1 MKNLGKFEIIE
12 KVGQGAMGVV
22 YKARDPLINRIVA
35 LKTLTTGLA
44 EDPNLLKRFYS
55 EARSAGGL
63 QHPNIV
69 TIYELGHEGS
79 TPFIAMQFLNGE
91 SLDKVVARRS
101 NTLLSQTIGFIV
113 YVCRGLDFAHK
124 QRPPVIHRD
133 IKPANVMVTTEGTV
147 LVVDFGIARLGEA
160 ARSQSA
166 GLLIGTLGYMS
177 PQMFRNIP
185 ADARSDIW
193 ATGVMFYELLAHR
206 RPFDG
211 ETAAALMTNIV
222 LEKPRSL
229 AEAAP
234 GTPLEV
240 QAVIERMLQKEVD
253 ARYQTME
260 EVLMDLEPIWRKLQQ
275 EDVSQLL
282 ANGQQI
288 FEAGDLENARVKLSQ
303 LMQIDTSNTEAKSL
317 LGRINAELRRKQ
329 IIPQIKSRVE
339 KAERL
344 LASGQPEDAK
354 AEVEAALKLDS
365 TFQPARDLLD
375 QANAVIER
383 ARNVTQA
390 LRSSKQRMVE
400 GALTEA
406 ELELDKVLELDPGN
420 AAAHQQ
426 IKQLKEERS
435 RRERRKQRDETLH
448 RARTLWTNLQYDE
461 CIALLLEASKEFPGD
476 TGILKLLES
485 ARQDQAEQQRQSQ
498 LAEIRNLLNSQMFD
512 EALRALEPL
521 MRQYPS
527 DPTVESLRAHVLQGR
542 DQKIREQRLA
552 EGKYKLRT
560 WVQQGK
566 FEAALK
572 YADQF
577 SREFQDD
584 FELSGLIEFARA
596 EQAVIEQKR
605 RLERSSKEIQ
615 QLLKDGRFSDAI
627 VSAEK
632 ALLDFPKNIDLLI
645 LLDRAKKEK
654 DEKEKHDLVKQRLR
668 EVDRL
673 MERQD
678 LTDAIDLAR
687 QTLATIGHDSR
698 MSDALRKAEKEF
710 EFREKKKRQQSETVQ
725 MAQAAI
731 AAGKLSDATSILNGA
746 IETQLLPSHDPRVTE
761 LLSQI
766 KNRKAPSKV
775 ARPAASVA
783 IEPTVLDASPISTEP
798 SPDPGKT
805 YVYQKGALLPEELVF
820 PERDSTTSTFSPT
833 IVAGPSTRSS
843 APTMPAVTPEES
855 GKTATQKSRGEVSLS
870 MQTASARQLVAE
882 PAVVGIS
889 AEPFPQP
896 APRPLWKNPIA
907 IGTLALMIA
916 GGAAYAIFRP
926 HPPPPPAGQPAEWD
940 QAQQFL
946 NISPRH
952 LGDALAEYQSIL
964 DAGKDSYGAA
974 KRKIDEIQRDQKLE
988 KDWMEKAAA
997 AQAAERYPEALKDF
1011 TEARKIDGDR
1021 ASEAEG
1027 SIKVVNDLI
1036 AGKNPLEIAKEN
1048 LTRADQLAVQKQWA
1062 QAVQAYQLVGST
1074 KGLTADLRARFNAG
1088 LKIASAN
1095 LEEGTLWARAQQS
1108 KLNGDSRNA
1117 RALAER
1123 VVKLNLDHRDDARQ
1137 LIGKVDLEMKGA
1149 NEDQDYADLRR
1160 QTDAAKSASDEG
1172 ALKTLQIRAQ
1182 NMASGNGKHA
1192 AEAQQIAANEIP
1204 QLLDTLRKN
1213 GAARRVQDD
1222 IQRARSVI
1230 QGGASARFSEAMKLA
1245 NDIGQAGGD
1254 PNDLRQEIL
1263 SAESRA
1269 LQDLQNEYNGANKK
1283 NESELKALQDRT
1295 LQFKSNANKPQ
1306 DVDPLLSSI
1315 DKTIVAARTPT
1326 PPPNVSG
1333 DGSSAGGNP
1342 SGPVSS
1348 GADQDKIARLLD
1360 SYAQAFERK
1369 DQMQL
1374 RHVWPTLTDKQFK
1387 DNVDAFKGAE
1397 SIHVTIQKNSITV
1410 NGITAVANCTQTTE
1424 VKTQGRV
1431 QRLSSTAIFSLRKL
1445 GMESGD
1451 WVVERV
1457 SFEKIR

>member
-22 YKARDPLINRIVA
+22 YRARDPLINRIVA

-101 NTLLSQTIGFIV
+101 NTLLSQTVGFIV
-113 YVCRGLDFAHK
+113 YVCRGLDYAHK
-124 QRPPVIHRD
+124 QKPPVIHRD

-177 PQMFRNIP
+177 PQMFRNLP

-211 ETAAALMTNIV
+211 ENAAALMTNIV
-222 LEKPRSL
+222 LEKPLSL
-229 AEAAP
+229 ADVAP

-240 QAVIERMLQKEVD
+240 QAVIERMLEKEVD

-288 FEAGDLENARVKLSQ
+288 FEAGDLENAKAKLSQ
-303 LMQIDTSNTEAKSL
+303 LMQIDTSNTQAKSL

-344 LASGQPEDAK
+344 LASGQAEDAK
-354 AEVEAALKLDS
+354 AEVEAALQLDS
-365 TFQPARDLLD
+365 TFEPAREILG
-375 QANAVIER
+375 QANAAIER
-383 ARNVTQA
+383 ARSITQA
-390 LRSSKQRMVE
+390 LRSSKQRMAE

-406 ELELDKVLELDPGN
+406 ALELDKILELDPGN

-426 IKQLKEERS
+426 VKQLAEERS

-448 RARTLWTNLQYDE
+448 RARTLWTNLQYEE
-461 CIALLLEASKEFPGD
+461 CINLLLEASKEFPGD
-476 TGILKLLES
+476 TGIVKLLES
-485 ARQDQAEQQRQSQ
+485 ARQDQAEQQRQSL
-498 LAEIRNLLNSQMFD
+498 LAEIRHLINSQMFD

-521 MRQYPS
+521 VQRYPS
-527 DPTVESLRAHVLQGR
+527 DPTVESLRAHALQGR

-552 EGKYKLRT
+552 EGKSKLRA

-566 FEAALK
+566 FEEALE

-577 SREFQDD
+577 SAEFQDD
-584 FELSGLIEFARA
+584 FDLSGLIEFARA

-605 RLERSSKEIQ
+605 RLERSSKQIQ
-615 QLLKDGRFSDAI
+615 QMLKDGRFSDAI
-627 VSAEK
+627 LAAEK

-654 DEKEKHDLVKQRLR
+654 DEKERHELVKQRLR

-673 MERQD
+673 MERED

-725 MAQAAI
+725 MAQAAFD
-731 AAGKLSDATSILNGA
+731 AGKLSDATSILNSA
-746 IETQLLPSHDPRVTE
+746 FETQILSSHDPRVAQ
-761 LLSQI
+761 LMSQI
-766 KNRKAPSKV
+766 K
-775 ARPAASVA
+775 ASVA
-783 IEPTVLDASPISTEP
+783 IEPTVLDGVPISAEP
-798 SPDPGKT
+798 PAHTGET
-805 YVYQKGALLPEELVF
+805 YVYQKGAPLPEEFVS
-820 PERDSTTSTFSPT
+820 PERDSITSAFSPT
-833 IVAGPSTRSS
+833 IVAGPSTWSS
-843 APTMPAVTPEES
+843 VPATPTVVPEGA
-855 GKTATQKSRGEVSLS
+855 GKATTQKSRADLS
-870 MQTASARQLVAE
+870 VAMQTASVTQLVSE
-882 PAVVGIS
+882 PAA
-889 AEPFPQP
+889 AEIPAQPLPQP
-896 APRPLWKNPIA
+896 VPRPLWKNPIA
-907 IGTLALMIA
+907 LGALALIIA
-916 GGAAYAIFRP
+916 GGAAYTIFRP
-926 HPPPPPAGQPAEWD
+926 HPQPPPAAQPVEWD

-946 NISPRH
+946 SMSPRH
-952 LGDALAEYQSIL
+952 LGEALAKYQSIV
-964 DAGKDSYGAA
+964 DAGKDGNGAA
-974 KRKIDEIQRDQKLE
+974 KRKIDEIQRDQRLE
-988 KDWMEKAAA
+988 NGWMEKAAA
-997 AQAAERYPEALKDF
+997 AQTAERYPEALKDF
-1011 TEARKIDGDR
+1011 TEARKVDGDR
-1021 ASEAEG
+1021 ANEAEG
-1027 SIKVVNDLI
+1027 SIRVVNDLI

-1048 LTRADQLAVQKQWA
+1048 LTRADQLVVQKQWA
-1062 QAVQAYQLVGST
+1062 QAVQAYQLVEST

-1088 LKIASAN
+1088 LKIASPH
-1095 LEEGTLWARAQQS
+1095 LDEETLWTRAQQS

-1137 LIGKVDLEMKGA
+1137 LIGKIDLEMKGA

-1160 QTDAAKSASDEG
+1160 QTDAAKGTSDEG
-1172 ALKTLQIRAQ
+1172 LLKNLQTRAQ
-1182 NMASGNGKHA
+1182 NMASDNGKHA
-1192 AEAQQIAANEIP
+1192 TEARQIATNEIP
-1204 QLLDTLRKN
+1204 QLLDTLRKH
-1213 GAARRVQDD
+1213 GVAGRVQDD
-1222 IQRARSVI
+1222 TQRARSLL
-1230 QGGASARFSEAMKLA
+1230 QGGASGHFSEAMKFA
-1245 NDIGQAGGD
+1245 NDIGQEGGD
-1254 PNDLRQEIL
+1254 PSGLRQEIL

-1269 LQDLQNEYNGANKK
+1269 LQDLQNEFSGANKK
-1283 NESELKALQDRT
+1283 NESELKALQDRA

-1315 DKTIVAARTPT
+1315 DKIVADRTAGPL
-1326 PPPNVSG
+1326 PNASG
-1333 DGSSAGGNP
+1333 DGSSGGGNP
-1342 SGPVSS
+1342 SGP
-1348 GADQDKIARLLD
+1348 GLNADQGKIAQVLD
-1360 SYAQAFERK
+1360 AYAQAYETK
-1369 DQMQL
+1369 DPDQL
-1374 RHVWPTLTDKQFK
+1374 RHVWTSLSDKQAK
-1387 DNVDAFKGAE
+1387 NNVDAFKGAE
-1397 SIHVTIQKNSITV
+1397 SIRITIQKNSINVT
-1410 NGITAVANCTQTTE
+1410 GATAVANCLQSTE
-1424 VKTQGRV
+1424 IKSQGQV
-1431 QRLSSTAIFSLRKL
+1431 QRFTQNATFSLRKL
-1445 GMESGD
+1445 PSGD
-1451 WVVERV
+1451 WVIERA
-1457 SFEKIR
+1457 SFDKAKQF

>member
-22 YKARDPLINRIVA
+22 YRARDPLINRIVA

-101 NTLLSQTIGFIV
+101 NTLLSQTVGFIV
-113 YVCRGLDFAHK
+113 YVCRGLDYAHK
-124 QRPPVIHRD
+124 QKPPVIHRD

-177 PQMFRNIP
+177 PQMFRNLP

-193 ATGVMFYELLAHR
+193 ATGVMFYELLSHR

-211 ETAAALMTNIV
+211 ENAAALMTNIV
-222 LEKPRSL
+222 LEKPRPL
-229 AEAAP
+229 AEVAP

-240 QAVIERMLQKEVD
+240 QAVIERMLEKEVE

-288 FEAGDLENARVKLSQ
+288 FEAGDLENAKAKLSQ
-303 LMQIDTSNTEAKSL
+303 LMQIDTSNTQAKSL

-344 LASGQPEDAK
+344 LASGQAEDAK
-354 AEVEAALKLDS
+354 AEIEAALQLDS
-365 TFQPARDLLD
+365 TFEPAREILG
-375 QANAVIER
+375 QANAAIER
-383 ARNVTQA
+383 ARNIAQA
-390 LRSSKQRMVE
+390 LRSSKQRMAE

-406 ELELDKVLELDPGN
+406 ALELDKILELDPGN
-420 AAAHQQ
+420 AAAQQ
-426 IKQLKEERS
+426 QVKQLTEERS

-448 RARTLWTNLQYDE
+448 RARTLWTNLQYEE
-461 CIALLLEASKEFPGD
+461 CIHLLLDASKQFPGD
-476 TGILKLLES
+476 TAISKLLES
-485 ARQDQAEQQRQSQ
+485 ARQDQAEQQRQHL
-498 LAEIRNLLNSQMFD
+498 LAEIRNLLNGQRFD

-521 MRQYPS
+521 VQRYPS
-527 DPTVESLRAHVLQGR
+527 DPAVENLRARVLQGQ
-542 DQKIREQRLA
+542 DQKIREQRLS
-552 EGKYKLRT
+552 EGKSKLRA

-566 FEAALK
+566 FEDALK

-577 SREFQDD
+577 SGEFQDD

-605 RLERSSKEIQ
+605 RLEGSSKQIQ
-615 QLLKDGRFSDAI
+615 QMLKDGRFSDAI
-627 VSAEK
+627 LAAEK
-632 ALLDFPKNIDLLI
+632 ALLDFPKNIDLMI
-645 LLDRAKKEK
+645 FLDRAKKEK
-654 DEKEKHDLVKQRLR
+654 DEREKHELVKQRLR

-673 MERQD
+673 MERED

-698 MSDALRKAEKEF
+698 MSDALRKAEKDF

-725 MAQAAI
+725 MAQAALD
-731 AAGKLSDATSILNGA
+731 AGKLNDATSILNNA
-746 IETQLLPSHDPRVTE
+746 LETQVFPSNDPRVAQ
-761 LLSQI
+761 LMSQI
-766 KNRKAPSKV
+766 K
-775 ARPAASVA
+775 ASAA
-783 IEPTVLDASPISTEP
+783 IEPTVLDGLPISAEP
-798 SPDPGKT
+798 SADPGEA
-805 YVYQKGALLPEELVF
+805 YVYQKGAPLPEELVS
-820 PERDSTTSTFSPT
+820 PERDSVTSTFSPT

-843 APTMPAVTPEES
+843 APATPAAVPEEA
-855 GKTATQKSRGEVSLS
+855 GKAARQKSRGELS
-870 MQTASARQLVAE
+870 VEMQTASVTQLVSE
-882 PAVVGIS
+882 PAAVAIP
-889 AEPFPQP
+889 AQPLPQP

-907 IGTLALMIA
+907 IGALALILA
-916 GGAAYAIFRP
+916 GGAAYAILRP
-926 HPPPPPAGQPAEWD
+926 HIQPPPPARPVEWD

-946 NISPRH
+946 SMSPRH
-952 LGDALAEYQSIL
+952 LGDALAKYQSIV
-964 DAGKDSYGAA
+964 DAGKDGKGTA

-988 KDWMEKAAA
+988 SDWMEKAAA
-997 AQAAERYPEALKDF
+997 AQAAELYPEALKDF
-1011 TEARKIDGDR
+1011 TEARKVDGDR
-1021 ASEAEG
+1021 ANEAEG
-1027 SIKVVNDLI
+1027 SMRVVNDLI

-1062 QAVQAYQLVGST
+1062 QAAQAYQLVGST
-1074 KGLTADLRARFNAG
+1074 KGLTADLRAKFNAG
-1088 LKIASAN
+1088 LKVASAH
-1095 LEEGTLWARAQQS
+1095 LDEETLWTRAQQS

-1123 VVKLNLDHRDDARQ
+1123 VVKLNLDHREDARQ
-1137 LIGKVDLEMKGA
+1137 LIGKIDLEMKGA

-1160 QTDAAKSASDEG
+1160 QTDAAKGTSDEG
-1172 ALKTLQIRAQ
+1172 VLKSLQTRAQ

-1192 AEAQQIAANEIP
+1192 AEEQQIATNEIP
-1204 QLLDTLRKN
+1204 QLLDALRKN
-1213 GAARRVQDD
+1213 GMASRVQDD
-1222 IQRARSVI
+1222 AQRARTLI

-1254 PNDLRQEIL
+1254 PSGLRQEIL

-1269 LQDLQNEYNGANKK
+1269 LQDLQNEYSGANKK

-1315 DKTIVAARTPT
+1315 DKTIVAARTAS
-1326 PPPNVSG
+1326 PPPNASG
-1333 DGSSAGGNP
+1333 DGSSGGGSP
-1342 SGPVSS
+1342 SSATISS
-1348 GADQDKIARLLD
+1348 SADQGKIAQVLD
-1360 SYAQAFERK
+1360 AYAQAYETK
-1369 DQMQL
+1369 DPDQL
-1374 RHVWPTLTDKQFK
+1374 RHVWTSLSDKQAK
-1387 DNVDAFKGAE
+1387 NNVDAFKGAE
-1397 SIHVTIQKNSITV
+1397 SIRITIQKNSINVT
-1410 NGITAVANCTQTTE
+1410 GATAVANCLQSTE
-1424 VKTQGRV
+1424 IKSQGQV
-1431 QRLSSTAIFSLRKL
+1431 QRFTQNAIFNLRRL
-1445 GMESGD
+1445 PSGD
-1451 WVVERV
+1451 WVIERA
-1457 SFEKIR
+1457 SFDKAKQF